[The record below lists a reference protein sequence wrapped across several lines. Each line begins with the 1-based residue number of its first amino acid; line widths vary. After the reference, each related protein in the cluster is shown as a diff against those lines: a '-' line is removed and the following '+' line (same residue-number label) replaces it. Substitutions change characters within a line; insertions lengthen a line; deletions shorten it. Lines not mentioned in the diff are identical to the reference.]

1 MSPLNGIETQIIE
14 SLVSRY
20 QEHPEEAISSWSSTV
35 LWQQGFQ
42 STVAVRGFPPIS
54 VDEPEWLAGTNHGP
68 NAPELLLGALGSCM
82 ATVFI
87 AIASLSEVSIKALE
101 TKVSGEIDLQVFL
114 GLKEGN
120 AGFDEIS
127 VRFVVDS
134 PADDEQI
141 ETILAQV
148 SKLSPVKNTI
158 ERAARIEHT
167 YVRVSS

>member
-1 MSPLNGIETQIIE
+1 MSQFNGIDTVIIE
-14 SLVSRY
+14 NLVRRY
-20 QEHPEEAISSWSSTV
+20 QEHPDEAISSWSSTV
-35 LWQQGFQ
+35 SWQRGFQ
-42 STVAVRGFPPIS
+42 SAVAVRDFSPIA

-68 NAPELLLGALGSCM
+68 NAPELLLGALGACM
-82 ATVFI
+82 STVFI
-87 AIASLSEVSIKALE
+87 AIASLSELSVTSLE

-127 VRFVVDS
+127 VHFVVDS

-141 ETILAQV
+141 ATILAQV

-167 YVRVSS
+167 YARA